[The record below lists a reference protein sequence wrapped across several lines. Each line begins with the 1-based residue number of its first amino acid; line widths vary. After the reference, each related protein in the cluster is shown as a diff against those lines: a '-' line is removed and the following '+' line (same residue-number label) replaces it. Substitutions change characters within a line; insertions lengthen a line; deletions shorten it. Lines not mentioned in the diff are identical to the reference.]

1 MAPQDFA
8 VGQSSAPI
16 DIIIGFARPSVSF
29 EQGFCAFESDFGI
42 CNGGIAFGDGRFG
55 LRNLLRAISILHL
68 AEVGFEQVA
77 LRPELSDG
85 VLEIHFSRL
94 ASGWPWATPPPSSTC
109 RAFMRPAT
117 LKPRLT
123 CLTSTLPCSVS
134 SATSAGRCDHHQPPT
149 ASATPAAARP
159 R

>member
-16 DIIIGFARPSVSF
+16 DIIAGFARPSVSF

-85 VLEIHFSRL
+85 VLEIHFFQTGERL
-94 ASGWPWATPPPSSTC
+94 ALGNAAPFVDMQSFYASGDLEAEIDLSNLDI
-109 RAFMRPAT
+109 A
-117 LKPRLT
+117 L
-123 CLTSTLPCSVS
+123 
-134 SATSAGRCDHHQPPT
+134 
-149 ASATPAAARP
+149 
-159 R
+159 